1 MPAEQNPQYYC
12 TNESG
17 KEAMKRLSEL
27 LCIRGAESLL
37 IVGPGDAK
45 IGFKNRCDKSRA
57 ALSEIETLACMLTEF
72 IRLSH

>member
-1 MPAEQNPQYYC
+1 
-12 TNESG
+12 
-17 KEAMKRLSEL
+17 MKRLSEL

-37 IVGPGDAK
+37 IVGPDDAK